1 MQIVEPDPAAIWQ
14 FPGIFPVPKNIRNG
28 DLASEVALKV
38 SGRELPVSVQLG
50 SPQDYGECRIRVG
63 YGPLVVPYISVWCRT
78 VTDPSRKYSNSA
90 GKAGKY

>member
-50 SPQDYGECRIRVG
+50 SPQDYGECRIRVDSC
-63 YGPLVVPYISVWCRT
+63 PLAISYISP
-78 VTDPSRKYSNSA
+78 D
-90 GKAGKY
+90 

>member
-38 SGRELPVSVQLG
+38 SGRELPVSVQRSLKKNSVGLG
-50 SPQDYGECRIRVG
+50 WVDFLRLAVIAAAHPRNV
-63 YGPLVVPYISVWCRT
+63 L
-78 VTDPSRKYSNSA
+78 
-90 GKAGKY
+90 

>member
-63 YGPLVVPYISVWCRT
+63 NGPTPNANI
-78 VTDPSRKYSNSA
+78 RKR
-90 GKAGKY
+90 